1 MSARKNRE
9 QLRQVAALQ
18 IRDARSITG
27 VSQMKLAQLMQVSQP
42 LVSSWECG
50 RVTPSIDD
58 IIGIETALQLD
69 AGSLLSGIAA
79 ALNTPTTLVSA
90 DNY

>member
-9 QLRQVAALQ
+9 QLRQAAATK
-18 IRDARSITG
+18 IKEARSITN
-27 VSQMKLAQLMQVSQP
+27 VSQMKLAELLQVSQP

-58 IIGIETALQLD
+58 IVGIESALHLE
-69 AGSLLSGIAA
+69 AGSLLASIAS
-79 ALNTPTTLVSA
+79 ALSTATTLVSA